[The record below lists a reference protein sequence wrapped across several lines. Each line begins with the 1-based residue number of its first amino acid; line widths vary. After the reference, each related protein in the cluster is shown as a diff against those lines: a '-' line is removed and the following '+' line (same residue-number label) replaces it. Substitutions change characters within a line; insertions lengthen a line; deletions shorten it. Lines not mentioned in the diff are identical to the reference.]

1 MLAHAS
7 KQLRHQFPLSV
18 EPSEL
23 KKKKKMESEVNK
35 EN

>member
-18 EPSEL
+18 EHSEF
-23 KKKKKMESEVNK
+23 KKNQNMESEVNK